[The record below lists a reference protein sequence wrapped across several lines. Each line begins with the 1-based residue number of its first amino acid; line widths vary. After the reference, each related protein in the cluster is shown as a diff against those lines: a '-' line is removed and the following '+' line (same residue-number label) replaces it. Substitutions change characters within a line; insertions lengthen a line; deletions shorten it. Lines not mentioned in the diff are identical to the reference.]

1 MCLGIPGQVIRMLDG
16 FEGQLALVLVIGF
29 ALGVV
34 SIPDARRYLKLR
46 RM

>member
-1 MCLGIPGQVIRMLDG
+1 MEILGWIFIAII
-16 FEGQLALVLVIGF
+16 ALVAAVAL

-34 SIPDARRYLKLR
+34 SVPDARRYLKLR

>member
-1 MCLGIPGQVIRMLDG
+1 MEVLGWIFLAII
-16 FEGQLALVLVIGF
+16 ALVVLVAV
-29 ALGVV
+29 ALGLV